1 MRLLNKVAIVTGTSS
16 GIGRATALLFAREG
30 ATVVAVDV
38 TEDVVEGGAPVL
50 EQLKEISDRCAIMR
64 VDVSVATDV
73 QRLFQTVAEQFG
85 RIDILVNNAAIR
97 GGTSLTETEEA
108 DWDRVMDVNLKGAYL
123 CLCEAV
129 RHMLLQNV
137 INEARGRIVN
147 ISSQHGMVAAPHN
160 FTYGVSKA
168 GLVYMT
174 KQVASDYAA
183 DFIICNAVAP
193 RKILT
198 GKGGPAIDPALLE
211 YSRQRTPMPRLG
223 TPVDVARAALFLAS
237 DDATYITGHNLMVDG
252 GWMAH

>member
-1 MRLLNKVAIVTGTSS
+1 
-16 GIGRATALLFAREG
+16 
-30 ATVVAVDV
+30 
-38 TEDVVEGGAPVL
+38 
-50 EQLKEISDRCAIMR
+50 MR

-97 GGTSLTETEEA
+97 GGTSLAETEEA
-108 DWDRVMDVNLKGAYL
+108 NWDRVMDVNLKGAYL
-123 CLCEAV
+123 CLREAV

-147 ISSQHGMVAAPHN
+147 ISSQHDMVAAPHN

-168 GLVYMT
+168 
-174 KQVASDYAA
+174 D
-183 DFIICNAVAP
+183 
-193 RKILT
+193 
-198 GKGGPAIDPALLE
+198 PAIDPALLE